1 MGYRDLSDKAR
12 EMYTAR
18 VNAVMEAGE
27 GSKTKIKEATDAL
40 NRFYE
45 EITERA
51 NDADNMKDCWNRPFG
66 LHQIR
71 PKHQEFFT
79 AEHWEQVQKLVDMR
93 EEIKAMPIVK
103 REAKVNPEQV
113 IRKSVIEMIEK
124 NRENFDIVKATME
137 ALVTFV
143 GDETFVKGVGV
154 QGHYCQNYFGTK
166 WIRYDW
172 YLRGR
177 KVPFNHI
184 MAAIDVIKRERE
196 DA

>member
-1 MGYRDLSDKAR
+1 MFRSISDKLRAI
-12 EMYTAR
+12 YTAR
-18 VNAVMEAGE
+18 VETVLEAGE
-27 GSKTKIKEATDAL
+27 GSKTQIKEATDAL

-45 EITERA
+45 ELSEQA
-51 NDADNMKDCWNRPFG
+51 DDADNMKDCWNRPFG

-71 PKHQEFFT
+71 DKHEAFFP
-79 AEHWEQVQKLVDMR
+79 ADIWVKIVKLVELR
-93 EEIKAMPIVK
+93 NEIKELPIVK
-103 REAKVNPEQV
+103 REAKINPEQV

-124 NRENFDIVKATME
+124 NRENFDIVKATMD

-154 QGHYCQNYFGTK
+154 QGHYCRNYFGTV

-172 YLRGR
+172 YLQGR

-184 MAAIDVIKRERE
+184 MASIDAIKRERGIK
-196 DA
+196 

>member
-1 MGYRDLSDKAR
+1 MGYGMISDKLRAI
-12 EMYTAR
+12 YTER
-18 VNAVMEAGE
+18 LNAVLDAGE

-45 EITERA
+45 ELLEKA
-51 NDADNMKDCWNRPFG
+51 NEADNMAKVWERPFG
-66 LHQIR
+66 LHQVR
-71 PKHQEFFT
+71 PKHEEFFP
-79 AEHWEQVQKLVDMR
+79 ADIWVKVQELVETR
-93 EEIKAMPIVK
+93 EIVK
-103 REAKVNPEQV
+103 ALPVVARVAKVNPEQV

-124 NRENFDIVKATME
+124 NRANFDITKATLD
-137 ALVTFV
+137 ALVEFV

-172 YLRGR
+172 YLQGR

-184 MAAIDVIKRERE
+184 MAAIDAIRAERE
-196 DA
+196 GK